1 MISSCTISQEEKDA
15 LTDVQMSI
23 WFIMNREINRR
34 TYKYELCRE
43 DFRMLDK
50 IQKDYETED
59 VSYVL

>member
-1 MISSCTISQEEKDA
+1 
-15 LTDVQMSI
+15 
-23 WFIMNREINRR
+23 MNREINRR